1 MNIAQTIQTRTVGI
15 ADSLD
20 ALAAK
25 ARAAKTRDAFS
36 AVASDAGSIIGQVS
50 AIRARLDALAV
61 GGVYAKARDLMD
73 VALWE
78 RATRGALVGSA
89 ASAQRIFATAN
100 RLAARTPS
108 NVRRHTVKAGETP
121 QSIAR
126 MELGDWQRWP
136 EILIANQ
143 IDPADTL
150 AVGAVLTIPG
160 GIA

>member
-1 MNIAQTIQTRTVGI
+1 MNIAQTIQARTLGI
-15 ADSLD
+15 ADSID
-20 ALAAK
+20 ALATK
-25 ARAAKTRDAFS
+25 ARAAKTRDAYS
-36 AVASDAGSIIGQVS
+36 AVASDSGKLIGQIS
-50 AIRARLDALAV
+50 EIRARLDAIAV
-61 GGVYAKARDLMD
+61 GATYTKARDLMD

-78 RATRGALVGSA
+78 RSTRGALVRSTA
-89 ASAQRIFATAN
+89 TAQRISATAN
-100 RLAARTPS
+100 RLASRTPS

-150 AVGAVLTIPG
+150 TVGAILTIPG
-160 GIA
+160 GLS